1 MFLVDTSSFVG
12 TVGFR
17 SQKEFVKSMANSL
30 NLGKGNSQAA
40 IITYG
45 FTSSQ
50 PRPSDIYDN
59 LPAFEQA
66 VDDSL
71 YIGGPRRL
79 RYAIDRAETLLTTV
93 RPEVLKIVVMLTSGK
108 QSEPQ
113 DVPFLKESFKT
124 LRSLCIKVFA
134 VAIGNDHDKEEL
146 LPAVDRSEDIFTV
159 ATFGIL
165 AQQAQPISKAI
176 TERSGP
182 ENRYLFNKR
191 PCIVA
196 TTKPFVITSA

>member
-12 TVGFR
+12 ASGFR
-17 SQKEFVKSMANSL
+17 SQKEFVKSMASSF
-30 NLGKGNSQAA
+30 NLGEGNSQAA

-45 FTSSQ
+45 FTSIR

-71 YIGGPRRL
+71 YIGGARRL
-79 RYAIDRAETLLTTV
+79 RYAVDRAEALLRTV
-93 RPEVLKIVVMLTSGK
+93 RQGVLKIVIMLTSGK

-113 DVPFLKESFKT
+113 DVPLLKESLKT
-124 LRSLCIKVFA
+124 LRALCIKVFA

-159 ATFGIL
+159 TTFGSL
-165 AQQAQPISKAI
+165 AQQAQPMSKAI

-182 ENRYLFNKR
+182 EKR
-191 PCIVA
+191 
-196 TTKPFVITSA
+196 FFL

>member
-1 MFLVDTSSFVG
+1 MDTSSLVG
-12 TVGFR
+12 TLGFR
-17 SQKEFVKSMANSL
+17 SQKEFVKSMARSF
-30 NLGKGNSQAA
+30 NLGEGNSQAA

-59 LPAFEQA
+59 LPAFERA

-71 YIGGPRRL
+71 YLGGPRRL
-79 RYAIDRAETLLTTV
+79 RYAVDRAETLLQTV
-93 RPEVLKIVVMLTSGK
+93 KPEVLKIVVMLTSGK

-124 LRSLCIKVFA
+124 LRALCIKVFA
-134 VAIGNDHDKEEL
+134 VAIGNDHDQGEL

-159 ATFGIL
+159 ATFGNL
-165 AQQAQPISKAI
+165 VQQAQPMSKAI
-176 TERSGP
+176 TERTGP
-182 ENRYLFNKR
+182 EKSF
-191 PCIVA
+191 
-196 TTKPFVITSA
+196 FITLGLSK

>member
-1 MFLVDTSSFVG
+1 MLFRDFFLDRTTGIIKTLRAAIVFLVDTSSFVG
-12 TVGFR
+12 TLGFR
-17 SQKEFVKSMANSL
+17 SQKEFVKSIASSF

-59 LPAFEQA
+59 LTAFEQA
-66 VDDSL
+66 VDDAI
-71 YIGGPRRL
+71 YIGGRRRL
-79 RYAIDRAETLLTTV
+79 RYAVDGAETLLRTV
-93 RPEVLKIVVMLTSGK
+93 RPEFLKIVVLLTSGK

-124 LRSLCIKVFA
+124 LSALCIKVFA
-134 VAIGNDHDKEEL
+134 VAIGNDHDREEL

-159 ATFGIL
+159 ATFGSL

-176 TERSGP
+176 TERAGQ
-182 ENRYLFNKR
+182 L
-191 PCIVA
+191 
-196 TTKPFVITSA
+196 